1 MNCRSIRTSDSS
13 QEAVIISG
21 FGGQGIVLAGRLLA
35 HAAMLA
41 GREVTYIPA
50 YGAEVRG
57 GASNCTVVI
66 ASQPIASPIISFPD
80 CVIAMSK
87 AAMHKFAPTVKPG
100 GLLLYNNSLI
110 DEDPALNASVTAVGV
125 PADRLALDLGSLK
138 AANMVMVGAY
148 VQWRACLSVD
158 GVIQALPA
166 VLSRRHHDTIPLN
179 TLALR
184 KGAQFARSMAESL
197 AGSVPSE

>member
-1 MNCRSIRTSDSS
+1 
-13 QEAVIISG
+13 
-21 FGGQGIVLAGRLLA
+21 
-35 HAAMLA
+35 
-41 GREVTYIPA
+41 
-50 YGAEVRG
+50 
-57 GASNCTVVI
+57 
-66 ASQPIASPIISFPD
+66 
-80 CVIAMSK
+80 
-87 AAMHKFAPTVKPG
+87 MHKFAPAVKPG

-110 DEDPALNASVTAVGV
+110 DEDPALNASVTAAGV

>member
-1 MNCRSIRTSDSS
+1 MNRRSTRTTDSS

-21 FGGQGIVLAGRLLA
+21 FGGQGIMLAGKLLA
-35 HAAMLA
+35 QAAMLA
-41 GREVTYIPA
+41 GKEVTYIPA

-66 ASQPIASPIISFPD
+66 ANQPIASPVISFPD

-87 AAMHKFAPTVKPG
+87 AAMHRFAPFIRAG

-110 DEDPALNASVTAVGV
+110 DEDPAVDATVTAVGV
-125 PADRLALDLGSLK
+125 PADRLALDLGSSK
-138 AANMVMVGAY
+138 AANMVMIGAY
-148 VQWRACLSVD
+148 VQWRASLALE

-166 VLSRRHHDTIPLN
+166 VLSRRRHDTIGLN

-184 KGAQFARSMAESL
+184 EGAQFARSTAESL
-197 AGSVPSE
+197 AGSLRSE